1 MKRLKYKYYTL
12 YTMVNGETT
21 IKLKKSTVKRLVELK
36 TYNQKQE
43 SYDDVINRLIDFF
56 SK

>member
-1 MKRLKYKYYTL
+1 
-12 YTMVNGETT
+12 MVNDETT

>member
-1 MKRLKYKYYTL
+1 
-12 YTMVNGETT
+12 MVNGETT